1 MIPLRDT
8 IRSRTVPWVNC
19 TMIAL
24 CALGFWFELA
34 AGAEVEALLHEFG
47 LIPARFFGLRARA
60 GAGDLSPYLPFVS
73 SAFLHAGW
81 LHFLGNMLYLWIFG
95 DNVEDR
101 LGHVPY
107 ALFYLAGAVFA
118 AAAQAFSN
126 PASTVPMVGASGA
139 IAAVMGAY
147 FVLFPRARIE
157 SLLIF
162 GFWVEV
168 ISVPAVFYLAIWF
181 AMQLV
186 SGAFALANATGA
198 QGGVAWWA
206 HAGGFAFGML
216 VAWVWRVGRAV
227 PARA

>member
-1 MIPLRDT
+1 LIPLRDT
-8 IRSRTVPWVNC
+8 IPSRTFPILNW

-24 CALGFWFELA
+24 CAVGFLLELS
-34 AGAEVEALLHEFG
+34 AGARVEALLHEFG
-47 LIPARFFGLRARA
+47 LIPARFFALRERGGGTLA
-60 GAGDLSPYLPFVS
+60 PYLPFVT

-81 LHFLGNMLYLWIFG
+81 AHFLGNMLYLWIFG

-101 LGHVPY
+101 LGHLAY
-107 ALFYLAGAVFA
+107 ALFYVAGAVFA
-118 AAAQAFSN
+118 GAAQALSN

-157 SLLIF
+157 SLVIF
-162 GFWVEV
+162 GFWIDFV
-168 ISVPAVFYLAIWF
+168 SVPAVFYLAIWF
-181 AMQLV
+181 AMQLL
-186 SGAFALANATGA
+186 SGAFALATAGGA

-206 HAGGFAFGML
+206 HAGGFAFGMGIGWL
-216 VAWVWRVGRAV
+216 RRVGSAV